1 MPGKST
7 ESEETY
13 FQESNKYTYST
24 IQKLGVSKI
33 LSNYDFI
40 QCERIMLI
48 KEDIYNVAKEIILK
62 IIIIV
67 STKILSSTNVFNTD
81 NIFFFKTIKK

>member
-40 QCERIMLI
+40 QCWSKKTFIMLQR
-48 KEDIYNVAKEIILK
+48 K
-62 IIIIV
+62 
-67 STKILSSTNVFNTD
+67 
-81 NIFFFKTIKK
+81 